1 LGVALT
7 KILKIK
13 EISFKDLEN
22 KTLVVD
28 GQNMLYQFMTTIRQ
42 QDGALLTD
50 SKGNVT
56 SHLIGLISRVTNFLS
71 KKLKLIFVF
80 EKEKMLKLKLSKNMK
95 KQKLLKILKK

>member
-1 LGVALT
+1 MGVALT
-7 KILKIK
+7 NILTIK

-42 QDGALLTD
+42 QDGSLLTD
-50 SKGNVT
+50 INGNVT

-80 EKEKMLKLKLSKNMK
+80 DGQVPELKNKEL
-95 KQKLLKILKK
+95 QKRKDAKIQAQ